1 VFVIVGKCRVALQ
14 CKDLYLKSL
23 RNRNRSQ
30 GVVIELHIVVEC
42 NSSTAAVVNTERRL
56 LH

>member
-1 VFVIVGKCRVALQ
+1 MFVIVGKCRVALQ

-42 NSSTAAVVNTERRL
+42 NSSTAAVVNTEHRL